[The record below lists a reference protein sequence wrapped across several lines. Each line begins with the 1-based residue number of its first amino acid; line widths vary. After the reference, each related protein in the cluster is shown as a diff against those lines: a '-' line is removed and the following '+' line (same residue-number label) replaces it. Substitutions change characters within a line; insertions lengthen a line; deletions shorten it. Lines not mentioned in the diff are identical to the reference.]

1 MNSFDPDHKKT
12 TEPSV
17 AAALKQELEPDE
29 RLLWS
34 GQPIASRVFRVSF
47 IIYLFAIPWTAFA
60 LFWEAM
66 AAGSIWGSMDKMP
79 DGMGLAMGIVFPL
92 FGLPFI
98 AIGFWMLAK
107 PFSIRRMAAN
117 TIFAVTSKR
126 ALIFTKG
133 AKKELRS
140 FPYENMQGLIN
151 RKEEKD
157 GSGSLIFSLKS
168 APVEIGRGS
177 GRDTDPFA
185 RGFEYI
191 PNVREAETALR
202 RAMDGY
208 VKVNTSDNA
217 ELKS

>member
-17 AAALKQELEPDE
+17 AAALKQELAPDE
-29 RLLWS
+29 RLLWT
-34 GQPIASRVFRVSF
+34 GQPIASRVFRMSF
-47 IIYLFAIPWTAFA
+47 AIYLFAIPWTAFS
-60 LFWEAM
+60 LFWEFM

-79 DGMGLAMGIVFPL
+79 EGMGLVMGIVFPL

-126 ALIFTKG
+126 ALIFTQG
-133 AKKELRS
+133 SKKQLRS
-140 FPYENMQGLIN
+140 FPYENMNGLFD
-151 RKEEKD
+151 RKEGKD
-157 GSGSLIFSLKS
+157 GSGSLLFNVKS
-168 APVEIGRGS
+168 EPREEGRRN
-177 GRDTDPFA
+177 RDMDPFA

-202 RAMDGY
+202 RAME
-208 VKVNTSDNA
+208 NA
-217 ELKS
+217 KAKAPDSVELKS